1 MRTIDYYYRAFVE
14 YKKFALKDKGIQNF
28 LRQINSLGSS
38 KISKLSIERIKCEVT
53 EDWIS
58 EIENNLKYIEKA
70 ISQER
75 QFIRTNGEVVL
86 IEKTKSVSKESISH
100 LAKHAS
106 LIKEIDEETDE
117 VRPEKIYTV
126 EKLSDYAVY
135 ENRFLYL
142 LLTYLRDFTTERY
155 NKITE
160 YSGKYYTVLEIG
172 SKYKTKQRNITYS
185 INIEDENMSLSKDS
199 ANAKVVQR
207 IEDVLNAILK
217 LLSTPLM
224 VEVSK
229 VPMIK
234 PPITK
239 TNVLKM
245 ETNFKY
251 ALALYEYISTYTA
264 PGYSITREAV
274 EKQLDREAE
283 DDFNNTV
290 LLLLFL
296 MQMHSMELGESLQ
309 EEMEK
314 QLKIEEAERIEEV
327 KERIQELRGKQK
339 LSGKEMDE
347 YILIQNERIQYLET
361 QLLELQSAN
370 SIIEKQKGTIKSLKG
385 DIANLQEEKASMA
398 IAYENKIA
406 QRQAV
411 FEQELGQVNNE
422 RSNLIQA
429 KGNLEKE
436 LANMQHSMDL
446 QREKFDSAI
455 TQNNAFRNQ
464 LGLEVDYQDYTDE
477 DKFKLIEKE
486 YKVIG
491 EYYKMAWKKTKKRL
505 QREILFKKVE
515 DEKFKQ

>member
-1 MRTIDYYYRAFVE
+1 MSINDSYYRAFSE
-14 YKKFALKDKGIQNF
+14 YKKIALSDKGIQDF
-28 LRQINSLGSS
+28 LRQIRTLGSN
-38 KISKLSIERIKCEVT
+38 KRAKLSIERVKCEVA

-70 ISQER
+70 IAQER

-155 NKITE
+155 NKITAF
-160 YSGKYYTVLEIG
+160 SGKYYTVLDLG
-172 SKYKTKQRNITYS
+172 SKYKTKQRNIEF
-185 INIEDENMSLSKDS
+185 NIKIDDENMSLSKDS
-199 ANAKVVQR
+199 TNAKVVER

-245 ETNFKY
+245 ETSFKY
-251 ALALYEYISTYTA
+251 SLALYEYITSYSGDGYT
-264 PGYSITREAV
+264 ITRESI
-274 EKQLDREAE
+274 EKQIGQEEE
-283 DDFNNTV
+283 DDLNNTV
-290 LLLLFL
+290 LLMLFI
-296 MQMHSMELGESLQ
+296 MQMHSLELKDDLQ
-309 EEMEK
+309 AKLEA
-314 QLKIEEAERIEEV
+314 QLKLEEEQRAQEI
-327 KERIQELRGKQK
+327 KEK
-339 LSGKEMDE
+339 LE
-347 YILIQNERIQYLET
+347 YLKNKAKTSAKDIDAYLLAQNERIEQLE
-361 QLLELQSAN
+361 A
-370 SIIEKQKGTIKSLKG
+370 
-385 DIANLQEEKASMA
+385 
-398 IAYENKIA
+398 
-406 QRQAV
+406 
-411 FEQELGQVNNE
+411 
-422 RSNLIQA
+422 
-429 KGNLEKE
+429 KE
-436 LANMQHSMDL
+436 LALKSANGLISKQNEKIDALKEDIVNLKENTKELEKAHADEIDL
-446 QREKFDSAI
+446 MTFEKEDLVKKIKELEEDMAALSEAI
-455 TQNNAFRNQ
+455 GTQKEKNKLLETENNAFRTK
-464 LGLEVDYQDYTDE
+464 LGIEVKEEDYTDE

-486 YKVIG
+486 YKIIS
-491 EYYKMAWKKTKKRL
+491 EYYDMAWKKTKKRL
-505 QREILFKKVE
+505 KKEILFGKK
-515 DEKFKQ
+515 K